1 MTKKKKLPHNRFL
14 HLLTLR
20 SIDELAEC
28 VGCTALADKF
38 PSVFNSFPG
47 SPNAFPL
54 LPKFLFWAIFARKVD
69 TLSSNCLVL
78 ETKEPI
84 CSSAYLPLP

>member
-47 SPNAFPL
+47 SPNAFPFCQSSYSGQF
-54 LPKFLFWAIFARKVD
+54 LPER
-69 TLSSNCLVL
+69 
-78 ETKEPI
+78 
-84 CSSAYLPLP
+84 